1 MNAEKLWKMQGW
13 IQMIMMNFNEEAGDL
28 NFLPSCHNC
37 SMIVHEPGK
46 TGPQVLSRENKQELR
61 EIESSVLQNT
71 HNLL

>member
-1 MNAEKLWKMQGW
+1 MLWKMQGW
-13 IQMIMMNFNEEAGDL
+13 IRMIMMNFNEEAGDL
-28 NFLPSCHNC
+28 NFLPSWHDC

-61 EIESSVLQNT
+61 EVESFVLQNT